1 MDWLEISLVYDK
13 RDKHLTIYDSYNA
26 ECAARL
32 IKLVELATI
41 SENYSLANTKKYDT
55 TNSTQKH
62 ILYKQFVAWHC
73 NGCSIAMITDYINN
87 SIHQELPTET
97 EYYGT
102 SSDERIYLDLRAA
115 YGYTNEIEK
124 LSRNDS
130 KMTINI
136 KMKNPLS
143 KMMRLRVW
151 GNTNGKYL
159 YMLLD
164 GGLTLKN
171 KTYTIKSEEDEL
183 ES

>member
-1 MDWLEISLVYDK
+1 
-13 RDKHLTIYDSYNA
+13 
-26 ECAARL
+26 
-32 IKLVELATI
+32 
-41 SENYSLANTKKYDT
+41 
-55 TNSTQKH
+55 
-62 ILYKQFVAWHC
+62 
-73 NGCSIAMITDYINN
+73 
-87 SIHQELPTET
+87 
-97 EYYGT
+97 
-102 SSDERIYLDLRAA
+102 
-115 YGYTNEIEK
+115 
-124 LSRNDS
+124 
-130 KMTINI
+130 MTINI

>member
-1 MDWLEISLVYDK
+1 M
-13 RDKHLTIYDSYNA
+13 
-26 ECAARL
+26 
-32 IKLVELATI
+32 
-41 SENYSLANTKKYDT
+41 
-55 TNSTQKH
+55 
-62 ILYKQFVAWHC
+62 
-73 NGCSIAMITDYINN
+73 
-87 SIHQELPTET
+87 
-97 EYYGT
+97 
-102 SSDERIYLDLRAA
+102 A

-130 KMTINI
+130 KMTINV

-151 GNTNGKYL
+151 ENTNGEYL